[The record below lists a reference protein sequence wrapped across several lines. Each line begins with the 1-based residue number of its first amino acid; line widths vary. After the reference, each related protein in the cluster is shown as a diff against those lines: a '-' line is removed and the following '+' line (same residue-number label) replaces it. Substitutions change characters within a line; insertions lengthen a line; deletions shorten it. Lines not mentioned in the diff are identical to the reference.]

1 MDDFKTSVSKAIR
14 HFWLTRTRQ
23 ASKQGIK
30 TGLKD
35 YGARG
40 CVTGGAQLDGF
51 ITLIRAILIEAGL
64 PESSVFCKSKI
75 DLPGYFRPEKCWDL
89 LVVIDGQLLAVI
101 ECKSQVGPSF
111 GNNYNNRTEESLG
124 NATDLWA
131 AYREGA
137 YAPSQRPWLG
147 FLMVLEESPGSMR
160 PVKVSE
166 SHFKVFP
173 EFQGASYAKRYE
185 VLLLKLL
192 RERLYDGACFLLST
206 HKGGLKGQFSEPS
219 EELTFQ
225 KFASSL
231 MAHAI
236 AYAKT
241 RGTCPP
247 CFNSEAA
254 RPLDF
259 PSPLN

>member
-1 MDDFKTSVSKAIR
+1 MGNLKAGVR
-14 HFWLTRTRQ
+14 KAVKHFWLTRT
-23 ASKQGIK
+23 SQGGEQGSK
-30 TGLKD
+30 TGRKD
-35 YGARG
+35 YGERG

-51 ITLIRAILIEAGL
+51 ISLIKSILLDSGL
-64 PESSVFCKSKI
+64 PESSVFCKGKI

-89 LVVIDGQLLAVI
+89 LVVVDGQLLAVV

-147 FLMVLEESPGSMR
+147 FLMLLEEAPGSMR
-160 PVKVSE
+160 PVKVTE

-206 HKGGLKGQFSEPS
+206 RGSGIKGEFSEPS
-219 EELTFQ
+219 EELTFE

-231 MAHAI
+231 MGHAI

-241 RGTCPP
+241 RH
-247 CFNSEAA
+247 
-254 RPLDF
+254 
-259 PSPLN
+259 

>member
-1 MDDFKTSVSKAIR
+1 MDDLQAGVRKAIK
-14 HFWLTRTRQ
+14 HFWLTRTSQ
-23 ASKQGIK
+23 AGKQGSK
-30 TGLKD
+30 TGQKD
-35 YGARG
+35 YGERG
-40 CVTGGAQLDGF
+40 SVTGGAQLDGF
-51 ITLIRAILIEAGL
+51 ISLVRSILLEAGL
-64 PESSVFCKSKI
+64 PESSIFCKSKI
-75 DLPGYFRPEKCWDL
+75 DIPGYFRPEKRWDL
-89 LVVIDGQLLAVI
+89 LVVVDGQLLAVV

-137 YAPSQRPWLG
+137 YAPSGRPWLG
-147 FLMVLEESPGSMR
+147 FLMVLEESPGSLG
-160 PVKVSE
+160 PVKCSE

-173 EFQGASYAKRYE
+173 EFRGVSYAKRYE

-206 HKGGLKGQFSEPS
+206 REGGIKGKFSEPS

-225 KFASSL
+225 KFAGSL
-231 MAHAI
+231 MGHAI

-241 RGTCPP
+241 RDK
-247 CFNSEAA
+247 SQ
-254 RPLDF
+254 
-259 PSPLN
+259 

>member
-1 MDDFKTSVSKAIR
+1 MDDLQAALSKAIK
-14 HFWLTRTRQ
+14 HFWTTRTNQGGRQ
-23 ASKQGIK
+23 GSKSGR
-30 TGLKD
+30 KD
-35 YGARG
+35 YGERG

-51 ITLIRAILIEAGL
+51 IGLIKAILLESGL
-64 PESSVFCKSKI
+64 PESSIFCKSKI
-75 DLPGYFRPEKCWDL
+75 DIPGFFRPEKCWDL
-89 LVVIDGQLLAVI
+89 LVVADGQLLAVI

-147 FLMVLEESPGSMR
+147 FLMVLEDAPGSMR
-160 PVKVSE
+160 PVKVCE

-173 EFQGASYAKRYE
+173 EFRGASYAKRYE
-185 VLLLKLL
+185 VLLLKLV
-192 RERLYDGACFLLST
+192 RERLYDAACYLLST
-206 HKGGLKGQFSEPS
+206 RERGIKGAFSEPS

-231 MAHAI
+231 MGHAI

-241 RGTCPP
+241 RG
-247 CFNSEAA
+247 
-254 RPLDF
+254 
-259 PSPLN
+259 

>member
-1 MDDFKTSVSKAIR
+1 MDDFRAAVRKAIK
-14 HFWLTRTRQ
+14 HVWTTRSTQGNRQ
-23 ASKQGIK
+23 GAKSGQ
-30 TGLKD
+30 KD
-35 YGARG
+35 YGERG
-40 CVTGGAQLDGF
+40 CVTGGAQLNGF
-51 ITLIRAILIEAGL
+51 IAIIKAVLLEAGL
-64 PESSVFCKSKI
+64 PESAIFCKSKI
-75 DLPGYFRPEKCWDL
+75 DIPGYFRPEKCWDL

-147 FLMVLEESPGSMR
+147 FLMVLEEAPGSVR
-160 PVKVSE
+160 PVKVCE

-206 HKGGLKGQFSEPS
+206 RDRGVKGEFSEPS
-219 EELTFQ
+219 EELTFK

-231 MAHAI
+231 MGHAI
-236 AYAKT
+236 AFAKT
-241 RGTCPP
+241 RG
-247 CFNSEAA
+247 
-254 RPLDF
+254 
-259 PSPLN
+259 

>member
-1 MDDFKTSVSKAIR
+1 MGDLQAGVRKAVK
-14 HFWLTRTRQ
+14 HFWLTRTSQ
-23 ASKQGIK
+23 GGKQGGK
-30 TGLKD
+30 TGRKD
-35 YGARG
+35 YGERG

-51 ITLIRAILIEAGL
+51 ITLIKSILLESGL
-64 PESSVFCKSKI
+64 PESSIFCKSKI
-75 DLPGYFRPEKCWDL
+75 DIPGYFRPEKCWDL
-89 LVVIDGQLLAVI
+89 LVVVDGRLLAVV

-147 FLMVLEESPGSMR
+147 FLMLLEEAPGSMR
-160 PVKVSE
+160 PVNVTE
-166 SHFKVFP
+166 SHFKVFR

-185 VLLLKLL
+185 VLLLKLV

-206 HKGGLKGQFSEPS
+206 REGGIKGEFSEPS

-231 MAHAI
+231 MGRAI
-236 AYAKT
+236 AYART
-241 RGTCPP
+241 R
-247 CFNSEAA
+247 
-254 RPLDF
+254 D
-259 PSPLN
+259 